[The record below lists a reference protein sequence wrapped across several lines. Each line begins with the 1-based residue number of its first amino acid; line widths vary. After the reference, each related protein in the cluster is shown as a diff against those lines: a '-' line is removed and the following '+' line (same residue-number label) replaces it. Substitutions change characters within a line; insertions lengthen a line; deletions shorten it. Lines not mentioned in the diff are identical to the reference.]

1 MNLLFTFIKYLNPGW
16 QFNLLPYSKTFS
28 SCCILNKED
37 EAVDKRYATLSA
49 QLADAGFM
57 HWNKGVLLQSS
68 QADIEYLES
77 LEKPTL
83 NDEYIFIRKYGGIVW
98 TTYAL
103 VLRLLAFKNPLKE
116 VKSFLKTSN
125 IRKVN
130 LFKEPLTYDGYGTFQ
145 SKLFTEEPL
154 VAIIIPTLN
163 RYTYLKNVLQDL
175 EKQTYKNVEVIIVDQ
190 SDDFNVSFYEKYQLN
205 IQLVRQKEQKLWTAR
220 NKAITATTAEYL
232 LFFDDDSRVHSNW
245 VAEHLKCIDY
255 FDADISAGV
264 SMSVAGGKVPENY
277 SYFRWADQFDSG
289 NALVKREVF
298 EKIGLF
304 DEQFNG
310 MRMGD
315 GEFGIR
321 AYLHG
326 LRSISNHKAQRI
338 HLKAESGG
346 LRDISGWDSF
356 RPKKMFEPKP
366 VPSVIFLYYKYFPAT
381 LARYAILKGMLLS
394 NVSYKYKGSSKML
407 SLSIL
412 LSVIKAPLLYIQFRL
427 SKKVAK
433 RMLQKKEIEM
443 LNTEGLQQKC
453 NS

>member
-1 MNLLFTFIKYLNPGW
+1 
-16 QFNLLPYSKTFS
+16 LPYSKTFS
-28 SCCILNKED
+28 SWCILNNGD
-37 EAVDKRYATLSA
+37 VTIDKRYATLSA

-57 HWNKGVLLQSS
+57 LWNKGALLQSS

-83 NDEYIFIRKYGGIVW
+83 NDEYIFIRKYGGVIW

-103 VLRLLAFKNPLKE
+103 ILRLLALKNPLKE
-116 VKSFLKTSN
+116 VKSYHNTRN

-130 LFKEPLTYDGYGTFQ
+130 HFKEPITYNEYGTFQ
-145 SKLFTEEPL
+145 SELVSKEPL
-154 VAIIIPTLN
+154 VAVIIPTLN
-163 RYTYLKNVLQDL
+163 RYTYLKDVLHDL
-175 EKQTYKNVEVIIVDQ
+175 EKQTYKNIEVIIVDQ
-190 SDDFNVSFYEKYQLN
+190 SDDLNASFYENYQLN
-205 IQLVRQKEQKLWTAR
+205 IRLVRQKEQKLWTAR
-220 NKAITATTAEYL
+220 NKAITVTNAKYL
-232 LFFDDDSRVHSNW
+232 LFFDDDSRVQRDW
-245 VAEHLKCIDY
+245 VMEHMKCIDY

-264 SMSVAGGKVPENY
+264 SISVVGGKVPENY

-289 NALVKREVF
+289 NALVKRCVF
-298 EKIGLF
+298 EKVGLF

-321 AYLHG
+321 TYLHG
-326 LRSISNHKAQRI
+326 LRSISNHKALRI
-338 HLKAESGG
+338 HLKANSGG

-356 RPKKMFEPKP
+356 RPKKMFGPKP
-366 VPSVIFLYYKYFPAT
+366 VPSVTFLYYKYFSAT
-381 LARYAILKGMLLS
+381 LARHAILKGMLLS

-407 SLSIL
+407 TLSLL
-412 LSVIKAPLLYIQFRL
+412 LSAIKAPLLYMQFRR

-433 RMLQKKEIEM
+433 CMFQKNGIKM
-443 LNTEGLQQKC
+443 LNTESLEQEC